1 MAVMQEKKVVTV
13 IPTVQ
18 KVEFNDGIPV
28 ITKRKVCAYCRV
40 STDSDEQM
48 ASYDAQVSEYRKKI
62 TENPDWSMVEIYA
75 DAGISGTNVKHRTQF
90 NRMISDCYE
99 GKIDLIVTKSISR
112 FARNTVD
119 CLEHV
124 RKMKL
129 IGVEIYFEKEN
140 IYSFDSK
147 MELVLTMLSSI
158 AQEESRNISENSKWG
173 IKKRFKDGVAI
184 VNCERF
190 LGYNKDEDGHLIIN
204 EEEAKIVSRIYREYL
219 DGKGYT
225 TIARGLTRDR
235 IPTAAGK
242 DKWWDSTV
250 SGILLNE
257 KYMGTLL
264 LQKTVTV
271 DYLTHKRVD
280 NKNMEPQYI
289 VQNNHEPII
298 TPEMWDM
305 VQKER
310 ERRFAISAGK
320 NTDRTKYTATY
331 GFSGKL
337 ICGQCGNSLKRR
349 HWNSGTPSESIVWQ
363 CKSYIDHDGNRCPSK
378 AIKDVEL
385 KEAFIRLY
393 SNMVKD
399 KGSFFRNFYTN
410 VEKVIE
416 KKSIS
421 TNIDKLTADINTYE
435 NDLSE
440 LIQLKI
446 RHQIDD
452 IFYNKEYQRIRS
464 DLDELS
470 EKKESLREV
479 SLNQNKM
486 QEKLDYI
493 KKTIGGNTEPLQEF
507 DDELFKTLVEKV
519 LVKDAKHVVF
529 VFEDGLEFKAELE
542 KVKK

>member
-1 MAVMQEKKVVTV
+1 MAKNATAKVVQILQPQAKFEV
-13 IPTVQ
+13 I
-18 KVEFNDGIPV
+18 DGIPAEA
-28 ITKRKVCAYCRV
+28 KRKVCAYCRV

-62 TENPDWSMVEIYA
+62 NENPDWTMVDIYA

-99 GKIDLIVTKSISR
+99 GKIDLIITKSISR

-124 RKMKL
+124 RKLKL

-190 LGYNKDEDGHLIIN
+190 LGYDKDENGHLVIN
-204 EEEAKIVSRIYREYL
+204 EEEAKIVKRIYREYL
-219 DGKGYT
+219 DGKGYAA
-225 TIARGLTRDR
+225 IARGLTRDN

-242 DKWWDSTV
+242 PKWWDSTV

-264 LQKTVTV
+264 LQKTVTI

-280 NKNMEPQYI
+280 NRNMEPQYK
-289 VQNNHEPII
+289 VENNHEPII
-298 TPEMWDM
+298 SPEMWDM

-378 AIKDVEL
+378 AVKDMEL

-393 SNMVKD
+393 NDMVRD
-399 KGSFFRNFYTN
+399 KGSFFRGFYNN
-410 VEKVIE
+410 VEKVIG
-416 KKSIS
+416 KNSVS
-421 TNIDKLTADINTYE
+421 MDIDKLTADINTFE

-452 IFYNKEYQRIRS
+452 IFYNKEYQRIRC
-464 DLDELS
+464 DLDDLS

-479 SLNQNKM
+479 NLNKNKM

-519 LVKDAKHVVF
+519 MVKDAKHVVF
-529 VFEDGLEFKAELE
+529 VFEDGLEFEAELE
-542 KVKK
+542 KVNK

>member
-1 MAVMQEKKVVTV
+1 MAKNATAKVVQVLQPKAKFEV
-13 IPTVQ
+13 IEGVP
-18 KVEFNDGIPV
+18 VES
-28 ITKRKVCAYCRV
+28 KRKVCAYCRV

-62 TENPDWSMVEIYA
+62 NENPDWTMVDIYA

-90 NRMISDCYE
+90 NRMISDCYD
-99 GKIDLIVTKSISR
+99 GKIDLIITKSISR

-124 RKMKL
+124 RKLKL

-190 LGYNKDEDGHLIIN
+190 LGYDKDENGHLVIN
-204 EEEAKIVSRIYREYL
+204 EEEAKIVRRIYREYL

-242 DKWWDSTV
+242 PKWWDSTV

-280 NKNMEPQYI
+280 NKNMEPQYK
-289 VQNNHEPII
+289 VENNHEPII
-298 TPEMWDM
+298 SPEMWDM

-320 NTDRTKYTATY
+320 NTDRTKYTVKY

-337 ICGQCGNSLKRR
+337 ICGQCGNTLKRR

-363 CKSYIDHDGNRCPSK
+363 CKSYMDHDGNRCLSK
-378 AIKDVEL
+378 AVKDLEL

-393 SNMVKD
+393 NDMVRD
-399 KGSFFRNFYTN
+399 KGSFFRNFYN
-410 VEKVIE
+410 NIEKVIG
-416 KKSIS
+416 KNSV
-421 TNIDKLTADINTYE
+421 TTDIDKLTTDINTFE

-464 DLDELS
+464 ELDALS

-479 SLNQNKM
+479 NLNQNKM
-486 QEKLDYI
+486 HEKLDYI

-519 LVKDAKHVVF
+519 LVKDAKLVVF
-529 VFEDGLEFKAELE
+529 VFEDGLEFEAVLE